1 MTTTVS
7 TGTVERDRD
16 TAMAYS
22 LLGFTMVV
30 WGGSFVAA
38 RSLLATSSVGT
49 TVLTPTVLAAL
60 RFGLAS
66 LFFVPVLVGRRLR
79 ADGRSKPLTWMS
91 RSDLLIL
98 VGLGQLGIAAYFWL
112 QYTGVRLTNA
122 GIASILVVGLIP
134 VATAFVARARLG
146 EALRTSHAIALVV
159 GLTGVGIIVVQR
171 GSTIGLSSSGG
182 FALGALCLIADALLF
197 AVYST
202 LVRHLRARFD
212 SLTLTA
218 ETAISGTAGAD
229 SAGNGHRWVEGCHTT
244 RCMAMAGRSVSGAG
258 LFGIGVLLLHPRAR
272 NHRSWACEQLGLLGT
287 AGCALVRSVPPR
299 RARDAWGNGRRRDHC
314 RVCMDHQPREMTPG
328 RPWPIH
334 TVRGGNVS
342 LSVPSDPPRLR
353 TLIRRRAG
361 CRLFGGEL
369 RRLYRLRLE
378 RC

>member
-146 EALRTSHAIALVV
+146 EALRTSHAVALLV

-202 LVRHLRARFD
+202 LLRHLRARFD

-218 ETAISGTAGAD
+218 GTTISGTAGLIVLAMVTGGLT
-229 SAGNGHRWVEGCHTT
+229 AVT
-244 RCMAMAGRSVSGAG
+244 RLDAWQWLAVLYLALVCSVLAYFCYIRALATIEAGRASSWVYLEPPVAL
-258 LFGIGVLLLHPRAR
+258 LFGAVLLGEHVT
-272 NHRSWACEQLGLLGT
+272 LGAMGGG
-287 AGCALVRSVPPR
+287 AIIAASV
-299 RARDAWGNGRRRDHC
+299 W
-314 RVCMDHQPREMTPG
+314 
-328 RPWPIH
+328 IIS
-334 TVRGGNVS
+334 RGK
-342 LSVPSDPPRLR
+342 
-353 TLIRRRAG
+353 
-361 CRLFGGEL
+361 
-369 RRLYRLRLE
+369 
-378 RC
+378 